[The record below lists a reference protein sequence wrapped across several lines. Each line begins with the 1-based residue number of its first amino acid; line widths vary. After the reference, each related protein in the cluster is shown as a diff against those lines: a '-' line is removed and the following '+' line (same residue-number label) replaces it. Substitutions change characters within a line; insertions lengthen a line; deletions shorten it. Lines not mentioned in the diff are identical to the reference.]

1 MEYKKRKNIYM
12 FVYILISMIFLIVF
26 TINHIKIYN
35 EIKNYEYKQYER
47 RIENRIQ
54 NYQDYNLETNKKFKK
69 FNLIFELYL
78 IISFAIF
85 ASYYEKNKLMIK
97 VIILLISIINI
108 LYSRFIY
115 SKIQMELCK
124 NFLVDY
130 IVCFSFMFFLIYEII
145 YLFSIKIVKKE
156 YIIQQI
162 KYFHGDDYIS
172 WFFTILNFC
181 FSIVGSIFFKDLI
194 YNKL

>member
-1 MEYKKRKNIYM
+1 M

-26 TINHIKIYN
+26 TINYIKIYN

-54 NYQDYNLETNKKFKK
+54 NYQDYNLETNKK

-172 WFFTILNFC
+172 WFFTILNYC
-181 FSIVGSIFFKDLI
+181 FSIVGSIFLKNLI

>member
-1 MEYKKRKNIYM
+1 
-12 FVYILISMIFLIVF
+12 MIFLIVF

-54 NYQDYNLETNKKFKK
+54 NYQDYNLETNKK

-124 NFLVDY
+124 NFLVD
-130 IVCFSFMFFLIYEII
+130 
-145 YLFSIKIVKKE
+145 
-156 YIIQQI
+156 
-162 KYFHGDDYIS
+162 
-172 WFFTILNFC
+172 
-181 FSIVGSIFFKDLI
+181 
-194 YNKL
+194 

>member
-1 MEYKKRKNIYM
+1 M

-26 TINHIKIYN
+26 TINYIKIYN

-54 NYQDYNLETNKKFKK
+54 NYQDYNLETNKK